1 MYWYFFTA
9 KFVFS
14 QSLSSDSCFQNGE
27 CIESFHVSSDY
38 ASDEFDCLE
47 NCNSDPLCNW
57 FNYFP
62 QLSACERLHN
72 CSSGKNTLNTYTIL

>member
-27 CIESFHVSSDY
+27 CIESFHLSSDFV
-38 ASDEFDCLE
+38 SDEFDCLE
-47 NCNSDPLCNW
+47 NCKSDPLCHW

-62 QLSACERLHN
+62 QLSACELLHN
-72 CSSGKNTLNTYTIL
+72 CSSGKNTLNTHTIL